1 MLKLVLKLRS
11 GEVIEESTI
20 IVDEFFSHEI
30 RIHKLGIPEDFHG
43 TFILQYVHEIDTFKN
58 TKSLLTLMLLLSL
71 LNQDYENESIY
82 VEFDYLPF
90 SRMDKPD
97 SQYEETLRAF
107 LAFLEWNVIKIRTT
121 SSHAPQSIENILT
134 FGDIF
139 EDRESPHV
147 EMIKKLSQEEN
158 TYLVAV
164 DAGARKRY
172 TSLEF
177 PVEFEK
183 QRVDGNIVKQEVVKG
198 REILDGQ
205 GEKTFILIDDI
216 CSMGTTFTNVGKE
229 LKKYEPNCK
238 LHLYVHFMEAQSLNI
253 GLNKELFQV
262 FDSVKFNKII

>member
-1 MLKLVLKLRS
+1 MLKLVLKAVN
-11 GEVIEESTI
+11 GEEKESTI

-43 TFILQYVHEIDTFKN
+43 AFTLQYVHEIDTFKN
-58 TKSLLTLMLLLSL
+58 TKSLLALVLLLSL
-71 LNQDYENESIY
+71 LSADYENNSIT

-107 LAFLEWNVIKIRTT
+107 LSFLEWNTTKIKTI
-121 SSHAPQSIENILT
+121 SSHAPKSIENILT
-134 FGDIF
+134 FGNLFVDV
-139 EDRESPHV
+139 ESPHV
-147 EMIKKLSQEEN
+147 EMIRKLSQEEN

-164 DAGARKRY
+164 DSGARKRY
-172 TSLEF
+172 TSLDF
-177 PVEFEK
+177 PIEFEK
-183 QRVDGNIVKQEVVKG
+183 KRIDGNIVKQEVIKG
-198 REILDGQ
+198 KEILDGE

-229 LKKYEPNCK
+229 LRKYEPNCK